1 LVFFLEKCFY
11 ISSIILPT
19 QNIEILL
26 MHSSLG
32 IGNLLLSAL
41 DIARVTISPRL
52 KGKNK
57 PI

>member
-1 LVFFLEKCFY
+1 
-11 ISSIILPT
+11 LPT